1 MSDWRALDE
10 ELRALAGAGRRAG
23 LWWRDDDAAE
33 DSPALARLLDLAGG
47 AAPAPLLAVI
57 PAMLS
62 EAAAARIDGSTGA
75 GAELRIAQHGYAH
88 ANHARDNEKKIELG
102 GSQPVHE
109 CIAQLRA
116 GSALLSERFAKRF
129 LPLLV
134 PPWNRIAP
142 ALIARLP
149 ALGYAALSTYGGR
162 AAALPVNGLKRV
174 NCHIDIL
181 DWRAG
186 AAFLGEAEALR
197 LACQQLAARRLGDG
211 DADEPI
217 GLLSHHLRHDEAAW
231 RFLAEFF
238 ARTQAHP
245 GAHWIAPADLLAAA

>member
-1 MSDWRALDE
+1 MSGWRALDD
-10 ELRALAGAGRRAG
+10 ELHAWAGAGRRAR

-47 AAPAPLLAVI
+47 AAPAPVLAVI
-57 PAMLS
+57 PAGLS
-62 EAAAARIDGSTGA
+62 EAAAARIDADASA
-75 GAELRIAQHGYAH
+75 GPEWRIAQHGYAH
-88 ANHARDNEKKIELG
+88 SNHARENEKKIELG
-102 GSQPVHE
+102 GSLSLHE

-116 GSALLSERFAKRF
+116 GSALLSERFPKRF

-142 ALIARLP
+142 ALIPRL
-149 ALGYAALSTYGGR
+149 AGLGYVALSTYGGR
-162 AAALPVNGLKRV
+162 AAAPPVSGLKRV

-186 AAFLGEAEALR
+186 AAFLGEAETLR
-197 LACQQLAARRLGDG
+197 LACGQLAGRRRGGG

-238 ARTQAHP
+238 ARTAAHP